1 MKNVSSAKSAEAK
14 AVVLSNVANKK
25 NETAPLIVLP
35 SLPTEKEET
44 KEQVSAKV
52 ETPVQTSKKESSSVV
67 AVPNKRLSI
76 DELTDKAERVYL
88 LRQKYQE
95 VREKRKQLE
104 SFTISHD
111 KNNAQLTLV
120 DAKGLSISTSNPVA
134 IGKLLSDWM
143 LDLNNHLAKTEEE
156 IRSELERL
164 N

>member
-35 SLPTEKEET
+35 SLPTEEET

-67 AVPNKRLSI
+67 AAPNKRLSI

-104 SFTISHD
+104 SFTI
-111 KNNAQLTLV
+111 
-120 DAKGLSISTSNPVA
+120 
-134 IGKLLSDWM
+134 
-143 LDLNNHLAKTEEE
+143 
-156 IRSELERL
+156 
-164 N
+164 

>member
-14 AVVLSNVANKK
+14 AVVLSNVANNK

-67 AVPNKRLSI
+67 AAPNKRLSI

-111 KNNAQLTLV
+111 KNIFHLCSTL
-120 DAKGLSISTSNPVA
+120 KI
-134 IGKLLSDWM
+134 KLRFDFVPPSSVQRCRGILF
-143 LDLNNHLAKTEEE
+143 
-156 IRSELERL
+156 
-164 N
+164 